1 MKYCTNCGAEVT
13 SDAKFC
19 MKCGS
24 SVSAPTGGERYKSVI
39 EKEPQAPKP
48 PGIFSTY
55 SEQSL
60 IDGEIIIYRAQLH
73 WIIYMS
79 AALCFL
85 ASIFCFGQSEYD
97 NDFFSNL
104 GSSLFISSLIYV
116 VITFIVVKTSEF
128 FVTNMRVICKV
139 GFIRRRSV
147 ELFLVKVESIE
158 VDQSILGRIFG
169 YGTITITGTGNTHDP
184 FKMIS
189 APLDFKRH
197 VQDQV
202 AKHNQ

>member
-104 GSSLFISSLIYV
+104 GSSLFIWSLIYV

>member
-24 SVSAPTGGERYKSVI
+24 SVSAPTGGELYKSVI

-48 PGIFSTY
+48 SGIFSTY

-104 GSSLFISSLIYV
+104 GSSLFIWSLIYV

-128 FVTNMRVICKV
+128 FVTNKRVICKV

-169 YGTITITGTGNTHDP
+169 YGTITITGTGSTHDP